1 MYELRA
7 VTPTSTARADQA
19 RTADARVA
27 VTCPPATYPAAAPRV
42 ATRLRDAERAS
53 FLPKL
58 ALAAAVLTLCAS
70 LGLAWAQGVVGV
82 KGYLLGQLAT
92 LQAGAD
98 DLAESAKAYYDLAA
112 AAGFDYQALAA
123 GQQAAVAEALRGA
136 RDGWLTASPAYES
149 VEGIVAGVELMAQFD
164 VDMDAGLSAE
174 EGDEDLVSFD
184 LTLPDGRVLVKPGN
198 LFGVTESTLWATFD
212 DFTTGVAFDIDGDGA
227 IGFGDSLPEANV
239 LLAASEALAAMAADL
254 TATAQTW
261 EPTPADVFGALVGNV
276 PTVSEVFVARWRES
290 RFVLGSATTMRDF
303 GVISSLQ
310 DLNQNIASW
319 RELYREVSPLVAAA
333 DATAD
338 ADILASLADLS
349 AWADEIATAEADHT
363 YTPEEAD
370 LIYDEGDRRATAITG
385 AIAQAAALVGVEVE

>member
-1 MYELRA
+1 MHEPEA
-7 VTPTSTARADQA
+7 ATPSFAAR
-19 RTADARVA
+19 
-27 VTCPPATYPAAAPRV
+27 APRV
-42 ATRLRDAERAS
+42 AARLRHADRGAL
-53 FLPKL
+53 LPKL
-58 ALAAAVLTLCAS
+58 AAGAAVLTLCAS
-70 LGLAWAQGVVGV
+70 LGLAWAQGATGV

-98 DLAESAKAYYDLAA
+98 DLAAAAQTYYDLAA
-112 AAGFDYQALAA
+112 ASGFDYQALAA
-123 GQQAAVAEALRGA
+123 AQGAAVGA
-136 RDGWLTASPAYES
+136 AVGASLDAARAGWLTASPAYES

-164 VDMDAGLSAE
+164 VDLDAGLSAA

-184 LTLPDGRVLVKPGN
+184 LTLPDGQVLAKPGN

-212 DFTTGVAFDIDGDGA
+212 DFTTGVAFDVDGDGA
-227 IGFGDSLPEANV
+227 IGFGDSLPEAGV
-239 LLAASEALAAMAADL
+239 LLAAGQALAAMAADL
-254 TATAQTW
+254 TATAETW

-276 PTVSEVFVARWRES
+276 PTVAEVFVARWRES

-333 DATAD
+333 DASAD
-338 ADILASLADLS
+338 ADILASLADLG
-349 AWADEIATAEADHT
+349 AWADEIAAAEANHT

>member
-1 MYELRA
+1 MHELEA
-7 VTPTSTARADQA
+7 ATPSS
-19 RTADARVA
+19 
-27 VTCPPATYPAAAPRV
+27 AAHAPRV
-42 ATRLRDAERAS
+42 AARLRYADRGAL
-53 FLPKL
+53 LPKL
-58 ALAAAVLTLCAS
+58 AVGAALLTLCAS
-70 LGLAWAQGVVGV
+70 LGFAWAQGATGV

-92 LQAGAD
+92 LQGGAD
-98 DLAESAKAYYDLAA
+98 DLAAAAQAYYDLAA

-123 GQQAAVAEALRGA
+123 DQGAAVGA
-136 RDGWLTASPAYES
+136 SLDAARAGWLTASPAYES

-164 VDMDAGLSAE
+164 VDLDAGLSAE

-184 LTLPDGRVLVKPGN
+184 LTLPDGSVLVKPGN
-198 LFGVTESTLWATFD
+198 LFGITESTLWGTFD
-212 DFTTGVAFDIDGDGA
+212 DFTTGVVFDVDGDGA
-227 IGFGDSLPEANV
+227 IGFGDALPEANV
-239 LLAASEALAAMAADL
+239 LLAASQALAAMSADL
-254 TATAQTW
+254 TATAETW

-276 PTVSEVFVARWRES
+276 PTVAEVFVARWRES

-338 ADILASLADLS
+338 ADIQASLADLS
-349 AWADEIATAEADHT
+349 AWATEIAAAEADHT